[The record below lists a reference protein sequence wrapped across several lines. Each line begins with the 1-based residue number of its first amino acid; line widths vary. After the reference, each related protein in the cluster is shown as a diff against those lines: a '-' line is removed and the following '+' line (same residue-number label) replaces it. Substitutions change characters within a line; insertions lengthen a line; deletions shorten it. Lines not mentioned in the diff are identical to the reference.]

1 MRKLIFFITGLL
13 AITSCNE
20 WLDVKPQ
27 NQREAE
33 DLFET
38 QAGFEDALIACY
50 IDLNSTDLFGKK
62 LVVTDI
68 EYLAQHWD
76 FGTVSSES
84 ADLVKNFD
92 YTSSYAENAFT
103 AIYKKLYNVIAQAN
117 SVLDYLPEKGHVIQ
131 DTAIRNIIEGEALA
145 ARAFCHMEVLRLFG
159 QVPQDATVKV
169 NLPYAKTVSIEA
181 PEYYDFDQ
189 FLEQIFTDFN
199 TALSLFSEWD
209 PARTFGLSMLDSFN
223 GNLSGDVFLNCRRF
237 RFNYYAVKALMARLY
252 LYLGQTDKAYDM
264 AMQVINDKLI
274 GELAAVGTTNKA
286 LPSECL
292 LALTNTNIKNNM
304 SMFEADGHFLTQT
317 HFNDLFSSRTIT
329 TNNRAQNV
337 WNPNDVSNE
346 MQRIARFL
354 KYEQPE
360 NETTTE
366 DMTLNKQVVPLIR
379 LSEMY
384 LIAIETAPDL
394 ETANALWT
402 PYQEARNEIPVPL
415 TAENLQDEIL
425 MEYQREFFGEG
436 QMFYVYKRLKSKN
449 MMWKTDR
456 EVSEQD
462 YIVPLPS
469 TEKKV

>member
-1 MRKLIFFITGLL
+1 
-13 AITSCNE
+13 
-20 WLDVKPQ
+20 
-27 NQREAE
+27 
-33 DLFET
+33 
-38 QAGFEDALIACY
+38 
-50 IDLNSTDLFGKK
+50 
-62 LVVTDI
+62 
-68 EYLAQHWD
+68 
-76 FGTVSSES
+76 
-84 ADLVKNFD
+84 
-92 YTSSYAENAFT
+92 
-103 AIYKKLYNVIAQAN
+103 
-117 SVLDYLPEKGHVIQ
+117 
-131 DTAIRNIIEGEALA
+131 
-145 ARAFCHMEVLRLFG
+145 
-159 QVPQDATVKV
+159 
-169 NLPYAKTVSIEA
+169 
-181 PEYYDFDQ
+181 
-189 FLEQIFTDFN
+189 
-199 TALSLFSEWD
+199 
-209 PARTFGLSMLDSFN
+209 
-223 GNLSGDVFLNCRRF
+223 
-237 RFNYYAVKALMARLY
+237 
-252 LYLGQTDKAYDM
+252 
-264 AMQVINDKLI
+264 
-274 GELAAVGTTNKA
+274 
-286 LPSECL
+286 
-292 LALTNTNIKNNM
+292 M

-317 HFNDLFSSRTIT
+317 HFNDLFSGRTIT

-337 WNPNDVSNE
+337 WNPKDVSNG

>member
-1 MRKLIFFITGLL
+1 MDHKTPSPHYF
-13 AITSCNE
+13 
-20 WLDVKPQ
+20 V
-27 NQREAE
+27 
-33 DLFET
+33 FE
-38 QAGFEDALIACY
+38 GDAL
-50 IDLNSTDLFGKK
+50 LSTYAGDA
-62 LVVTDI
+62 
-68 EYLAQHWD
+68 EY
-76 FGTVSSES
+76 
-84 ADLVKNFD
+84 N
-92 YTSSYAENAFT
+92 
-103 AIYKKLYNVIAQAN
+103 
-117 SVLDYLPEKGHVIQ
+117 
-131 DTAIRNIIEGEALA
+131 
-145 ARAFCHMEVLRLFG
+145 
-159 QVPQDATVKV
+159 
-169 NLPYAKTVSIEA
+169 
-181 PEYYDFDQ
+181 Q
-189 FLEQIFTDFN
+189 FVEQIFTDFN
-199 TALSLFSEWD
+199 AALSLFSEWD
-209 PARTFGLSMLDSFN
+209 PARTFGLSMLNSFN

-317 HFNDLFSSRTIT
+317 HFNDLFSGRTIT